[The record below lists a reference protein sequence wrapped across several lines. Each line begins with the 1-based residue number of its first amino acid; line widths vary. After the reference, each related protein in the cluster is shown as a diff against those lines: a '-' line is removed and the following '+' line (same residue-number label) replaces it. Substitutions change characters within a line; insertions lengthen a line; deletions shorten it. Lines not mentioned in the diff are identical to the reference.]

1 MKCKHWR
8 RMDNRKHWLG
18 LSRDDLPEG
27 LKHGVDQSVRASP
40 VSKMTCLPSMNSSE
54 SSSLSIENV

>member
-1 MKCKHWR
+1 
-8 RMDNRKHWLG
+8 MDNRKHWLG